1 MNFDNKYGNYS
12 EIKDLIIND
21 YHEYMY
27 NYFKNENNHDLNF
40 VTTGMI
46 YTIDF
51 LQNDVFINN
60 KLYDYLITNSTNL
73 NAENFRNNFNLI
85 DFMLGILLVIPFG
98 VECINDGLFGELNVN
113 ERFNKCIKIIK
124 LNDEKIKIIYKPNK
138 LLPLI
143 DENIKYR
150 FKTKNE

>member
-1 MNFDNKYGNYS
+1 
-12 EIKDLIIND
+12 
-21 YHEYMY
+21 
-27 NYFKNENNHDLNF
+27 
-40 VTTGMI
+40 
-46 YTIDF
+46 
-51 LQNDVFINN
+51 
-60 KLYDYLITNSTNL
+60 
-73 NAENFRNNFNLI
+73 
-85 DFMLGILLVIPFG
+85 
-98 VECINDGLFGELNVN
+98 LFGELNVN